1 MQRLLEIATAESITI
16 EYRALPKGLNGFY
29 IWEAGFPPYIALSYS
44 LASNYRL
51 HRCVFAEE
59 LGHHF
64 TSVGQRFS
72 QKHHSLQDRITI
84 DKVEYKAIR
93 WAANHLVPEDGLLD
107 AIRDGLC
114 ELWELAEEF
123 DVTEE
128 MMRFRM
134 RLFGARPN
142 CERSLAYG

>member
-1 MQRLLEIATAESITI
+1 MQRLLEIADAENITI
-16 EYRALPKGLNGFY
+16 EYRKLTRGLNGFY
-29 IWEAGFPPYIALSYS
+29 IWEQDCPPYIALSFS
-44 LASNYRL
+44 LKSNYRL
-51 HRCVFAEE
+51 HRCVLAEE

-64 TSVGQRFS
+64 TSIGERFS
-72 QKHHSLQDRITI
+72 QKHHSLQDRLTI
-84 DKVEYKAIR
+84 DKIEYKALR
-93 WAANHLVPEDGLLD
+93 WAANFLVPEDDLLD

-134 RLFGARPN
+134 RLFGVRA
-142 CERSLAYG
+142 